1 MIPKKTEHSIKNH
14 KSLTTSECEWYREN
28 VVWGFYEEKIP
39 QYIQGKAGESE
50 ICHPVTAEEITSM
63 QNTIIKLRKHIKD
76 LKDLTQ
82 GSRVTLP
89 WDEEEMS
96 N

>member
-1 MIPKKTEHSIKNH
+1 MQKITQNTIQDH
-14 KSLTTSECEWYREN
+14 KPSTTSDDEWYREN